1 MALTLAK
8 KSQII
13 LDHARERTPFQVRV
27 SSSCWYLQGSKLP
40 VPFFWQLCI
49 GFPAMILESQPKY
62 PACHPPFWRQY
73 IKQWPDYPR
82 RTFRRGPETRRV
94 SNRDEERKHVQH
106 PVKWHAH
113 LMNFTSP
120 WGAFPRH
127 GHHQVLFW
135 ASVCVCVFVKYL
147 SIQHQMRWHFFM
159 VMHHDV
165 MSQPSAPWWCWVAL
179 RESSHHGSFGKVETW
194 KARASHFVWYMTVY
208 AEWTKF
214 LKHPT
219 SGPNSSH
226 QEDIRVWYSKY
237 YVCVYIYVCVSF
249 S

>member
-1 MALTLAK
+1 MLAK

-27 SSSCWYLQGSKLP
+27 SSCWYLQGSKLP

-106 PVKWHAH
+106 PVKWHAR

-135 ASVCVCVFVKYL
+135 ASACVCVCVCQVFKHSASNAMTLLHGHASWCHVSTLCSLMML
-147 SIQHQMRWHFFM
+147 S
-159 VMHHDV
+159 
-165 MSQPSAPWWCWVAL
+165 SSE

>member
-27 SSSCWYLQGSKLP
+27 SSCWYLQGSKLP

-82 RTFRRGPETRRV
+82 RTFLRGPETRRV

-135 ASVCVCVFVKYL
+135 ASVCVCVCQVFKHSASNAMTLLHGHASWCHVSTLCSLMML
-147 SIQHQMRWHFFM
+147 S
-159 VMHHDV
+159 
-165 MSQPSAPWWCWVAL
+165 SSE
-179 RESSHHGSFGKVETW
+179 REF
-194 KARASHFVWYMTVY
+194 ASRILWQSGNMESTSISLCVVY
-208 AEWTKF
+208 D
-214 LKHPT
+214 
-219 SGPNSSH
+219 GICRMN
-226 QEDIRVWYSKY
+226 Q
-237 YVCVYIYVCVSF
+237 VYEASNF
-249 S
+249 RTQ